1 MFENEMF
8 EFNRKLKKI
17 QAVDKIGLEN
27 ANEGIHLCNNT
38 LYLLRNNLKEDS
50 FNSEESEIHFFKE
63 IKVQPLSYLIYFN
76 EIRSCELMLPKIGLE
91 YQLSFLKKKIRQINK
106 FFSRNWDFVHYME
119 QKLTYMDRLYFVRK
133 NSVFPTYSLPET
145 LYLDPNF
152 FTSHDMLWA
161 RINGMNSFINYLQSL
176 IQQLNLQRHTAMNFG
191 KPKKA
196 LVWSASKTALTEL
209 IYALY
214 SCSVVND
221 GKEDIKSIAAAFEE
235 LFNIRLDNIYK
246 TYSEIKTRK
255 DSKARFLE
263 ELIFRF
269 NQKVYDD
276 DEFKY

>member
-1 MFENEMF
+1 MFKNEINDF
-8 EFNRKLKKI
+8 KEKLKKI
-17 QAVDKIGLEN
+17 ESVDRIELEH

-38 LYLLRNNLKEDS
+38 LYLLRAAMKEGVFD
-50 FNSEESEIHFFKE
+50 SEENEICFFKE
-63 IKVQPLSYLIYFN
+63 IKVQPLSYLIYFS
-76 EIRSCELMLPKIGLE
+76 EVRSCELMLPKIGIDH
-91 YQLSFLKKKIRQINK
+91 QLSYLKKKIRHVNK
-106 FFSRNWDFVHYME
+106 FFNRNWDFVHYME
-119 QKLTYMDRLYFVRK
+119 QNLTYMDRLYFIRK

-161 RINGMNSFINYLQSL
+161 RIRGMNSFIDYLDKL
-176 IQQLNLQRHTAMNFG
+176 INLLKLQRHQAMNFG
-191 KPKKA
+191 RPKKA

-214 SCSVVND
+214 SCSVVNG
-221 GKEDIKSIAAAFEE
+221 GKEDIKGIAAAFEE

-276 DEFKY
+276 DE